1 MTQYTAITIGPIV
14 DTLCMVDKPA
24 ALWASS
30 YLFSFLSRCLCEEI
44 VKLDISAEHIVTP
57 YFPQKGATDRAGSL
71 TEGDYYRK
79 FLERTDGIGLFHD
92 HIIVRD
98 EKKLVIRNM
107 EKIRNSVLDT
117 LSRTFA
123 IGRYQLD
130 EMLMI
135 RACSFPAEEKKNVLL
150 TCAKMLDCLELPGK
164 FCRQEAVNP
173 VLTGFTNENVR
184 TVIRKNLGIDEQA
197 WQLVMKNPEKK
208 DRYKVR
214 DLPDLAAS
222 AMADGFKKNEYYCML
237 RSDGDNMSEI
247 LAGLADEAECR
258 DFSRICLEY
267 CAEAAEAVGRYGGL
281 TIYSGGDDLFAIV
294 PCEGN
299 VSGTDQ
305 NGYPTEERG
314 TVLSLVEDIRGL
326 FDRYFKVYIDKITK
340 ANNTLP
346 ADKQKKVPSLSFGV
360 LICHKKY
367 PLYEAVG
374 RSWDLLST
382 AKQMPDP
389 VNAGETRKNAVAVQ
403 LLKHSG
409 QSEEIL
415 IAGEAMHAADGML
428 SNIVRARQEAPA
440 DPAEPDADAQK
451 PETEPPEPVLL
462 SAAQKILIF
471 RELFDKAQPP
481 YVKNLFVNTFDDTA
495 HQTDV
500 EGFLHETLPDFYAEW
515 CLTKK
520 ILLCE
525 NHRAA
530 DSPAK
535 TLGQLLRMMK
545 FFVETGTET
554 TKMTEG
560 EAEE

>member
-1 MTQYTAITIGPIV
+1 MSIRYTAITIGPIV

-30 YLFSFLSRCLCEEI
+30 YLFSYLSRCLCEEI
-44 VKLDISAEHIVTP
+44 VNLKIPAEHIVTP
-57 YFPQKGATDRAGSL
+57 YFPRKDAADRAGSL
-71 TEGDYYRK
+71 TEGDYYRM
-79 FLERTDGIGLFHD
+79 FLERTDGVGLFHD

-98 EKKLVIRNM
+98 EKQLVIQNM
-107 EKIRNSVLDT
+107 QLIRSNVLDT

-135 RACSFPAEEKKNVLL
+135 RACTFEVEADENVILK
-150 TCAKMLDCLELPGK
+150 CGKMLDCLELPGK
-164 FCRQEAVNP
+164 FCRKEGSNP
-173 VLTGFTNENVR
+173 VLTGFTNDRVR
-184 TVIRKNLGIDEQA
+184 DIIGENLGIDLGK
-197 WQLVMKNPEKK
+197 WKLVCPNTEPGAKHSH
-208 DRYKVR
+208 KVR

-222 AMADGFKKNEYYCML
+222 AGAAGFKKNAYYCML

-267 CAEAAEAVGRYGGL
+267 CAEAAEAVGRYGGI
-281 TIYSGGDDLFAIV
+281 TIYSGGDDLFAVV

-299 VSGTDQ
+299 IPVTDE
-305 NGYPTEERG
+305 NGNPAEGRG
-314 TVLSLVEDIRGL
+314 MVLSLVEDIRGL
-326 FDRYFKVYIDKITK
+326 FERHFRSYIDKIVA
-340 ANNTLP
+340 ANKKLP
-346 ADKQKKVPSLSFGV
+346 SEKQKKVPSLSFGV

-389 VNAGETRKNAVAVQ
+389 VDAGKKRKNAVEVQ

-415 IAGEAMHAADGML
+415 IAGEALSDVNLML
-428 SNIVRARQEAPA
+428 GRIIRSKQSSGEA
-440 DPAEPDADAQK
+440 
-451 PETEPPEPVLL
+451 EPVLL

-471 RELFDKAQPP
+471 RELFDNAKAP
-481 YVKNLFVNTFDDTA
+481 YVRNLFVNTFDDDV
-495 HQTDV
+495 HQTEV
-500 EGFLHETLPDFYAEW
+500 KNFLHETLPEFYAKR
-515 CLTKK
+515 CLTNH

-525 NHRAA
+525 DHRTMK
-530 DSPAK
+530 SPAK
-535 TLGQLLRMMK
+535 TLGQLLRLMK
-545 FFVETGTET
+545 FFVEPGDETKGATE
-554 TKMTEG
+554 
-560 EAEE
+560 